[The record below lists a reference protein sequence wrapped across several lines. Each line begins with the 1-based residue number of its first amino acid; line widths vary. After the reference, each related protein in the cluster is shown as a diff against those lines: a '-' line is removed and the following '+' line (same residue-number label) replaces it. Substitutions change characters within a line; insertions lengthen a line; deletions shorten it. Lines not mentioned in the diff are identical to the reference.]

1 MFLFR
6 GMLSEL
12 TRHLIGLPWWLS
24 GKESDCNAGD
34 PGSIPGSGRSLGERN
49 GNPLKY
55 SCLENPMERGAWWA
69 IIHVVAKSQT
79 WLKWVSTH
87 MCITHYVE
95 QTFTYLLAIHI
106 SSLENAYLVY
116 FPIFELAHLLFC
128 YCVVCC
134 CSVIKLCPTICD
146 PMNCSAAS
154 SPVLHYHPE
163 FAQIHVRWVSDAI

>member
-1 MFLFR
+1 MFSFLQF
-6 GMLSEL
+6 
-12 TRHLIGLPWWLS
+12 LPTFIISFLLENSHFNRCKMISHCDFYFCISLMIS
-24 GKESDCNAGD
+24 GG
-34 PGSIPGSGRSLGERN
+34 GH